1 MVEGD
6 KKARLKKVIPRI
18 LKAAIS
24 SIILYF
30 IVYYV
35 SSRLSPYEAFFP
47 SYRPLTGSLTAIFVI
62 LLFAVELSYGT
73 VFHYIFSFA
82 RSLVFLIYLVYV
94 LNGGILF
101 LSMLVQGTPMDIIV
115 DVRIFLTIVIFVL
128 VLGLAKT
135 VLQTINFL
143 TGKATKDQRVETL
156 SSIEKLKS

>member
-24 SIILYF
+24 SILLYF

-82 RSLVFLIYLVYV
+82 RSLVFLIYLV
-94 LNGGILF
+94 
-101 LSMLVQGTPMDIIV
+101 V

-143 TGKATKDQRVETL
+143 TGKATKDQRIESL

>member
-6 KKARLKKVIPRI
+6 RKARIKKVIPRI

-24 SIILYF
+24 SVILYF
-30 IVYYV
+30 IVYYL
-35 SSRLSPYEAFFP
+35 SSLLSPYEAFFP
-47 SYRPLTGSLTAIFVI
+47 SYKPLTGSLTVIFII

-82 RSLVFLIYLVYV
+82 RSLVFLVYLVYV
-94 LNGGILF
+94 LNGGILP

-128 VLGLAKT
+128 VLGLSKT

-143 TGKATKDQRVETL
+143 TGKETRGQSVETL
-156 SSIEKLKS
+156 SSTEKLKG